1 MSFAW
6 PCFLWICKHKFRLYR
21 TTGQSRHLTWVDGT
35 APVPSSSGAMGSSE
49 VVAGVTEINLAL
61 LVLF

>member
-21 TTGQSRHLTWVDGT
+21 TTGLTWVDGT

-49 VVAGVTEINLAL
+49 VVAGVTEINLVL